1 MIEKVILAAPRG
13 FCAGVVRAVD
23 IVDLALD
30 LYDEPI
36 YVRKEIV
43 HNAHVVKELSDK
55 GAIFVD
61 RIEDVPEGCRVI
73 FSAHGVSPEVWEK
86 AAARSLRIIDA
97 TCPLVTKVH
106 QEAVRYARKDYTI
119 ILVGHEGHDEVI
131 GTLGEAPAQ
140 IRLVTT
146 VEDVE
151 ALEVEDPGRV
161 AYITQTT
168 LSMQDTREILT
179 ALRKKF
185 PAVEGPPSEDICY
198 ATQNRQEAVLEL
210 SKSSDLVLV
219 VGASN
224 SSNSKRMVEE
234 AQREGTPAYLVS
246 DRNSIQEE
254 WLADV
259 RTLGLTSGASAP
271 ESLVQEIAAFFQTH
285 GAVLE
290 ELVLRQEDVQFAL
303 PFDLQHEVENRQSI
317 PSSSPDCGTAVDSS

>member
-1 MIEKVILAAPRG
+1 
-13 FCAGVVRAVD
+13 VVRAVD

-61 RIEDVPEGCRVI
+61 RIEDVPEGCRAI

>member
-43 HNAHVVKELSDK
+43 HNAHVVKDLSDK

-61 RIEDVPEGCRVI
+61 RIEEVPEGCRVI

-86 AAARSLRIIDA
+86 AASRSLRIIDA

-151 ALEVEDPGRV
+151 ALEVEDPNRV

-168 LSMQDTREILT
+168 LSMRDTREVLM
-179 ALRKKF
+179 ALHKKF

-198 ATQNRQEAVLEL
+198 ATQNRQEAVLVL

-219 VGASN
+219 VGAAN

-234 AQREGTPAYLVS
+234 AQREGTPAYLIS
-246 DRNSIQEE
+246 DLKSIQDE

-271 ESLVQEIAAFFQTH
+271 ESLVQEIAAFFQTQ

-290 ELVLRQEDVQFAL
+290 ELVLRHEDVQFAL
-303 PFDLQHEVENRQSI
+303 PSDLQDDMGKRQSI
-317 PSSSPDCGTAVDSS
+317 PSSSPDYA

>member
-30 LYDEPI
+30 RYDEPI

-43 HNAHVVKELSDK
+43 HNPHVVKDLSDK

-61 RIEDVPEGCRVI
+61 RIEDVPEGSRAI

-86 AAARSLRIIDA
+86 AAARSLRILDA

-106 QEAVRYARKDYTI
+106 QEAVRYARKNYTI
-119 ILVGHEGHDEVI
+119 ILVGHAGHDEVI

-151 ALEVEDPGRV
+151 ALEVEDPSRV

-168 LSMQDTREILT
+168 LSLPDTREVLE

-210 SKSSDLVLV
+210 ARLSDLVLV
-219 VGASN
+219 VGAAN
-224 SSNSKRMVEE
+224 SSNSRRMAEE
-234 AQREGTPAYLVS
+234 AEREGTPAYLVN
-246 DRNSIQEE
+246 DLDSIQEE
-254 WLADV
+254 WMVDV
-259 RTLGLTSGASAP
+259 QTLGLTSGASVP
-271 ESLVQEIAAFFQTH
+271 ESLVQEITTFFQKQ
-285 GAVLE
+285 GAVVE
-290 ELVLRQEDVQFAL
+290 ELVLRHEDVHFAL
-303 PFDLQHEVENRQSI
+303 PSILQDDIEERERI
-317 PSSSPDCGTAVDSS
+317 PSP